1 MKKLL
6 NSLLLPALLL
16 CCYSCV
22 DCKDIDEPQVP
33 TVESGE
39 KEENVIVTT
48 GSATGI
54 TNSTTTISGN
64 VVSLGTVG
72 TDIHIGVLYSRYDS
86 IPNLLL
92 TNVVFK
98 ESNLNTEGEFSVSLI
113 NLESAV
119 IYYYRTC
126 VIIDDEVYYGEVS
139 SFTTIDEI
147 TPGQEVDLGLSVK
160 WAGWNVGA
168 TSPEQYGGYYAWGET
183 EEKSDYSQ
191 GTYKYYDI
199 QTGEYINIGDNIS
212 GTQYDVATV
221 KWGDGWRMPTKE
233 EIAELNDECRFEGY
247 TYKGVAGVKVTG
259 SNGNTIFLPAAGD
272 RDGTSIY
279 NAGDYGYFWSGSLNE
294 SSSYYAWGLYV
305 NSDGNHDVGSGNR
318 SYGLSVR
325 PVR

>member
-113 NLESAV
+113 NLESAL

-168 TSPEQYGGYYAWGET
+168 TSPEEYGGYYAWGET
-183 EEKSDYSQ
+183 EKKSDYSYS
-191 GTYKYYDI
+191 TYKYYNV
-199 QTGEYINIGDNIS
+199 NIGDNIS

-259 SNGNTIFLPAAGD
+259 PNGNAIFLPAAGY
-272 RDGTSIY
+272 RIGTSIHH
-279 NAGDYGYFWSGSLNE
+279 AGSYGYYWSGSLGE
-294 SSSYYAWGLYV
+294 GGSYYAWNLNVSSGGY
-305 NSDGNHDVGSGNR
+305 HDVVNYDR
-318 SYGLSVR
+318 SCGRSVR